1 MKQKCQ
7 KYRNGWHFL
16 KCYTSLGIMEILPH
30 PTHNVHHLENRWQQC
45 CWRWRKE
52 YPGFN
57 VDGSITWYSHHGNPV
72 SRFPKKTKHRTT
84 IWPRYTIF
92 GCIPKELY
100 ILYRDTNIFFDF
112 IEYTQLYIPLIKMKL
127 WNPK

>member
-72 SRFPKKTKHRTT
+72 NRFHKQLSVEQPYDQDTLFLGVYPKNYTFYTE
-84 IWPRYTIF
+84 IQIFFLFYWIYTI
-92 GCIPKELY
+92 I
-100 ILYRDTNIFFDF
+100 
-112 IEYTQLYIPLIKMKL
+112 YTSNKNEIVKS
-127 WNPK
+127 